1 MNIKS
6 VELEPPRGTY
16 NLNKEGNSTIEEEL
30 VDYLDRV
37 DMISIT
43 NRPVFGLSAITMA
56 KRVHKFLRE
65 YSTKQIRVSIH
76 LTTRLPHFDLFRS
89 VLDAHRIGLTDIL
102 PLLGDP
108 RGPEN
113 ENYFKNGLDLLG
125 FISYLKSGDTKFLST
140 KYQRMKDTGKL
151 VNSIENAKYNI
162 GSVVDLN
169 PTKQIKNKI
178 IDVRKKQINLSYKK
192 EKLGAEYLI
201 SQGIFD
207 AKYYFEFLDQ
217 TDLKIPVI
225 PGVIPARLR
234 LIEQFGMPIDTLNKQ
249 RLRAAMTTMEERE
262 VGNNIAATVYQE
274 LQEGGCKNIHIYSLG
289 NSNNFDTITNF
300 QTAGEYILNKERQ
313 K

>member
-1 MNIKS
+1 M
-6 VELEPPRGTY
+6 ELEPPRGTY
-16 NLNKEGNSTIEEEL
+16 NLSNEGNSSIEEEL
-30 VDYLDRV
+30 VNYLDRV

-65 YSTKQIRVSIH
+65 HNTKQIRVSIH
-76 LTTRLPHFDLFRS
+76 LTTRLSHFDMFRS
-89 VLDAHRIGLTDIL
+89 VLDAHRMGLTDIL

-108 RGPEN
+108 RGPNN
-113 ENYFKNGLDLLG
+113 ESYFKNGLDLLG
-125 FISYLKSGDTKFLST
+125 FISYLKSGETNYLSD
-140 KYQRMKDTGKL
+140 KYQKMHDSGNL
-151 VNSIENAKYNI
+151 VDHIENAKYNI

-178 IDVRKKQINLSYKK
+178 IDVRKKQIKLSYTK
-192 EKLGAEYLI
+192 EQLGAEYLI

-207 AKYYFEFLDQ
+207 AKHYFDFLDE
-217 TDLKIPVI
+217 TDLKIPII

-234 LIEQFGMPIDTLNKQ
+234 LIEQFGLPIDTLNKQ

-262 VGNNIAATVYQE
+262 VGNKIAETVYQE
-274 LQEGGCKNIHIYSLG
+274 LQDGGCKNIHIYSLG
-289 NSNNFDTITNF
+289 NSNNFDAITNF
-300 QTAGEYILNKERQ
+300 HKSVENNLNKEKQ